1 MNFAA
6 SIASVSVIYLVVFV
20 VERIPRLRLR
30 PLPFRRAYLGT
41 DLAWYGTA
49 IAMTALS
56 VFVLRPLLDG
66 LQIAALTDLVGTLPV
81 VARLALAVVVFDL
94 TSYAVHRGL
103 HRSDLL
109 WSIHKVHHSTLQ
121 LDGLATTRTHMLE
134 NLLRFVP
141 GQLVLFLIGIPAGQI
156 APTVALAAAY
166 GIVDHSNLGVNA
178 RRVEGVLVTPRLHRR
193 HHVPETSD
201 KNFGAMLTIWDRL
214 FGSFIA
220 VDTLPDERF
229 GCPGEVDTYPQRF
242 AESVLQ
248 PRRDIRSVMRRRR
261 TADPFAESTPL
272 R

>member
-20 VERIPRLRLR
+20 VERIPRLRFRTLS
-30 PLPFRRAYLGT
+30 FRRPYLGT
-41 DLAWYGTA
+41 DLAWYGAA
-49 IAMTALS
+49 IAMTAVS

-66 LQIAALTDLVGTLPV
+66 LQIPALAERVGALPG
-81 VARLALAVVVFDL
+81 VARFALAVLVFDL
-94 TSYAVHRGL
+94 ISYAVHRGL
-103 HRSDLL
+103 HRSELL
-109 WSIHKVHHSTLQ
+109 WNIHKVHHSTLQ

-141 GQLVLFLIGIPAGQI
+141 GQLVLFLIGIPAAQI

-166 GIVDHSNLGVNA
+166 GIVDHSNLGVDA
-178 RRVEGVLVTPRLHRR
+178 RPVERLLVTPRLHRR

-201 KNFGAMLTIWDRL
+201 KNFGAMFTIWDRL

-220 VDTLPDERF
+220 VDTRPDERF

-242 AESVLQ
+242 AQSVVQ
-248 PRRDIRSVMRRRR
+248 PPRDIRAVLRRRR
-261 TADPFAESTPL
+261 NASSLMERRPV

>member
-6 SIASVSVIYLVVFV
+6 SIVSVSLIYLVVFV
-20 VERIPRLRLR
+20 VERVPRFRFR

-41 DLAWYGTA
+41 DLAWYGMA
-49 IAMTALS
+49 IAMTAVS

-66 LQIAALTDLVGTLPV
+66 LQIAAVADRVGALPV
-81 VARLALAVVVFDL
+81 VARFAVAVLVFDL
-94 TSYAVHRGL
+94 ISYAVHRGL

-141 GQLVLFLIGIPAGQI
+141 GQLVLFLIGIPAAQV

-166 GIVDHSNLGVNA
+166 GIIDHSNLAVNA
-178 RRVEGVLVTPRLHRR
+178 RPVERVLVTPRLHRR
-193 HHVPETSD
+193 HHVPETSG
-201 KNFGAMLTIWDRL
+201 KNFGAMFTIWDQL
-214 FGSFIA
+214 FGSFTA
-220 VDTLPDERF
+220 VDTGPDECF

-242 AESVLQ
+242 ARAVVR
-248 PRRDIRSVMRRRR
+248 PPHDIRAVLRHRR
-261 TADPFAESTPL
+261 TANSFAEGAPVP
-272 R
+272 

>member
-1 MNFAA
+1 MNFER
-6 SIASVSVIYLVVFV
+6 SIAGVSVIYLVVFV
-20 VERIPRLRLR
+20 VERVPGLRFR
-30 PLPFRRAYLGT
+30 PLAFRRAFLGT
-41 DLAWYGTA
+41 DLAWYGMA
-49 IAMTALS
+49 IAMTAVS

-66 LQIAALTDLVGTLPV
+66 LQIAALAERVGALPGM
-81 VARLALAVVVFDL
+81 ARFALAVLVFDL
-94 TSYAVHRGL
+94 ISYGVHRGL

-121 LDGLATTRTHMLE
+121 LDALATTRTHMLE
-134 NLLRFVP
+134 NLLRFMP
-141 GQLVLFLIGIPAGQI
+141 GQLVLFLIGIPAAQI

-178 RRVEGVLVTPRLHRR
+178 RRVEGMLVTPRLHRR

-201 KNFGAMLTIWDRL
+201 KNFGAMFTIWDRL

-229 GCPGEVDTYPQRF
+229 GCPGEIDTYPQRF
-242 AESVLQ
+242 AQSVLQ
-248 PRRDIRSVMRRRR
+248 PQRDIRSVIRRRR
-261 TADPFAESTPL
+261 IADSLAESTPL